1 MELGRVGVW
10 WSGTWRGADGTPGA
24 AAAEMES
31 LGYRALW
38 SSGGLEPGFP
48 DRFGRLL
55 AGTQHVAVASGI
67 LSIWHA
73 TPAQAGA
80 VTTITAGVAAIV
92 TAVAARPV
100 VVPAVTGAVATIAS
114 AAAAFGLHLT
124 AAQIGTALPAAT
136 MILALVLR
144 QAITPVATLN
154 AAKKAAAAPAPH

>member
-1 MELGRVGVW
+1 ML
-10 WSGTWRGADGTPGA
+10 T
-24 AAAEMES
+24 
-31 LGYRALW
+31 
-38 SSGGLEPGFP
+38 
-48 DRFGRLL
+48 RLL
-55 AGTQHVAVASGI
+55 TRLISACKTEPAVLMYAASAALTALVAFGV
-67 LSIWHA
+67 HA

-80 VTTITAGVAAIV
+80 ITTITAGVITVV
-92 TAVAARPV
+92 TAVAGRPV